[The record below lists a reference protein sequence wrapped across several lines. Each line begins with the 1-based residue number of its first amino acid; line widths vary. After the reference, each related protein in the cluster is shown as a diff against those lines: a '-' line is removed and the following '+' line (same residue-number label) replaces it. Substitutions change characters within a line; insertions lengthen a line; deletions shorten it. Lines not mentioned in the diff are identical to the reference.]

1 LRDNLSLHYYGYQIL
16 FYNTPFVTE
25 TIDVNNSS
33 NGMLEAYHAI
43 LSQMEELLLANL
55 DILLGTQEVQ
65 LTLDEWKNES
75 GGEHR
80 MLISEA

>member
-1 LRDNLSLHYYGYQIL
+1 
-16 FYNTPFVTE
+16 
-25 TIDVNNSS
+25 
-33 NGMLEAYHAI
+33 MLEAYHAI